1 MAIYRPKES
10 SLWWLDVTIGGR
22 RIRESTGTE
31 DRRKAQEYHDKLKAQ
46 IWEQQR
52 LGIKR
57 RYTWREAV
65 VRYIQEAE
73 AERKASIEN
82 DR

>member
-10 SLWWLDVTIGGR
+10 PHWWIDITISGR
-22 RIRESTGTE
+22 RVRHSTGTE

-46 IWEQQR
+46 FWEQER
-52 LGIKR
+52 LGTKP
-57 RYTWREAV
+57 RYTWREVV

-73 AERKASIEN
+73 AEGKLSIEN
-82 DR
+82 D